1 MAEYKSFYKTA
12 GGNKGSRCRYP
23 VRLDTYGCG
32 CAHDCGYCYAKS
44 LLDFRGLWH
53 PEDPA
58 VADIRKIRMKLDKVH
73 PGTVLRL
80 GGMTDCFQPAEKKHR
95 VTYELI
101 RELNRRRIGYLIVT
115 KSAMVVDDEYVRIY
129 DQELAHIQ
137 VTITATDDDK
147 ALEYEK
153 ASRISE
159 RIAAVEKLQ
168 DLGFDVAV
176 RLSPFIPEF
185 IDFDRLNSI
194 RCDKIVVEFLRCN
207 SFIRKTFPIDYS
219 GYTVK
224 SGNYRHLLLEKKK
237 EFLSKITGFKEVTVC
252 EDEPEAYEY
261 WRRYVNPDPE
271 DCCNLRK
278 EMIVCRKAQ

>member
-1 MAEYKSFYKTA
+1 MSEYKSFYKRA
-12 GGNKGSRCRYP
+12 GGSEGNRCRYP

-44 LLDFRGLWH
+44 LLGFRGLWH
-53 PEDPA
+53 PGDPS
-58 VADIRKIRMKLDKVH
+58 VADIGKIRRKLDSVP

-80 GGMTDCFQPAEKKHR
+80 GGMTDCFQQAEKKHR

-101 RELNRRRIGYLIVT
+101 RELNRRKIGYLIVT
-115 KSAMVVDDEYVRIY
+115 KSALAADDEYVRIY
-129 DQELAHIQ
+129 DPELVHIQ
-137 VTITATDDDK
+137 MTITATDDDK

-168 DLGFDVAV
+168 DLGFDVSV

-185 IDFDRLNSI
+185 IDFDKLNAI
-194 RCDKIVVEFLRCN
+194 RCDRILAEFLRCN
-207 SFIRKTFPIDYS
+207 AFIRRTFPIDYS
-219 GYTVK
+219 EYTIK
-224 SGNYRHLLLEKKK
+224 SGGYWHLPLEKKK
-237 EFLSKITGFKEVTVC
+237 EYLSRITGFKSVTVC

-261 WRRYVNPDPE
+261 WKHHFNPDPD

-278 EMIVCRKAQ
+278 NGR